1 MANDTA
7 LLDSFGTISEAQLA
21 ELGWTL
27 KPEGLCQDDTC
38 VLVPDRGALVSDVG
52 LDLAV
57 LGDLLDRPVAVDT
70 EAGLAAIGAPRATRR
85 RTLDDLVAPDFT
97 LPDQNGDPISLA
109 SLRGKKVVLYFYPKD
124 DTPGCT
130 KEACNFRDRWEQL
143 KAHNITVLGISK
155 DGATSHNKFI
165 NKHELPFTLLTDEE
179 PCAVASLYESYGLKK
194 FMGREYMGMMR
205 HTFLIDEEGKLER
218 IYLKVKAA
226 TMADTLISDLDLS

>member
-1 MANDTA
+1 MN
-7 LLDSFGTISEAQLA
+7 LQ
-21 ELGWTL
+21 
-27 KPEGLCQDDTC
+27 
-38 VLVPDRGALVSDVG
+38 
-52 LDLAV
+52 
-57 LGDLLDRPVAVDT
+57 
-70 EAGLAAIGAPRATRR
+70 IGNA
-85 RTLDDLVAPDFT
+85 APDFT
-97 LPDQNGDPISLA
+97 LPDQNGDSISLA

-143 KAHNITVLGISK
+143 KANNITVLGVSK

-165 NKHELPFTLLTDEE
+165 NKHGLPFTLLTDEE

-205 HTFLIDEEGKLER
+205 HTFLIDEEGNLER

-226 TMADTLISDLDLS
+226 TMADTLISDLGLS